1 MFIMKFER
9 STNTHKKRLPC
20 WLSRYG
26 LLTAGFLG
34 FPCGSAYK
42 ESAYNVGDLG
52 SIPGLGTFPGEG
64 KGYLLQDSVLVAE
77 SDTTEQLSLSLA
89 LESNLVI
96 TITVYNMQNLSN
108 NLIKNGW
115 KNSIEIFFKEE
126 MQMADKHMKDDQHR

>member
-1 MFIMKFER
+1 M
-9 STNTHKKRLPC
+9 
-20 WLSRYG
+20 
-26 LLTAGFLG
+26 
-34 FPCGSAYK
+34 
-42 ESAYNVGDLG
+42 GDLG
-52 SIPGLGTFPGEG
+52 SIRGLGTFPGEG

-115 KNSIEIFFKEE
+115 KN
-126 MQMADKHMKDDQHR
+126 